1 MIFKKLCRGRIA
13 TFCPR
18 WHFDIV
24 DEPLSR
30 TRSTLVPLE
39 YSPKTLLSSSFVG
52 QSLERKTLFP
62 GHFLLLPTY
71 NLPFSGLMNHGVL
84 RSMSAYMVWRLQS
97 NSTSLIN
104 WDCGAKKC
112 RHGFQ
117 RHLRTWDRRW
127 YFYNVST
134 TQATV
139 ALGHSIAKKISW
151 NIFQRSCTSASYVQ
165 NGSSLQKFRLRF
177 SK

>member
-1 MIFKKLCRGRIA
+1 MKKKPSGNQRFHSLMPSYSTFTVGVRPDGNLCSSMSYVTTIIKRFHRPENCKAPTQRRMIFKKLCRGRIA

-104 WDCGAKKC
+104 
-112 RHGFQ
+112 
-117 RHLRTWDRRW
+117 
-127 YFYNVST
+127 
-134 TQATV
+134 
-139 ALGHSIAKKISW
+139 
-151 NIFQRSCTSASYVQ
+151 
-165 NGSSLQKFRLRF
+165 
-177 SK
+177 